1 MRRLLDVL
9 RRERVAPL
17 VEVLAE
23 QPVQPLQRLEII
35 RQALFKNTCTS
46 SVFTLTFI
54 ILHTRSHI
62 GNNMTNL
69 YVFFLREDCEG
80 GLDVLVEEEVER
92 GLPELVDAL
101 GVQAGVDPDHDVRL
115 LHTLPVD
122 VPAKVRSL

>member
-1 MRRLLDVL
+1 
-9 RRERVAPL
+9 
-17 VEVLAE
+17 
-23 QPVQPLQRLEII
+23 
-35 RQALFKNTCTS
+35 
-46 SVFTLTFI
+46 
-54 ILHTRSHI
+54 
-62 GNNMTNL
+62 MTNL

-122 VPAKVRSL
+122 VPAQVRKIIKNFQLSRPRGFSKSSGSV